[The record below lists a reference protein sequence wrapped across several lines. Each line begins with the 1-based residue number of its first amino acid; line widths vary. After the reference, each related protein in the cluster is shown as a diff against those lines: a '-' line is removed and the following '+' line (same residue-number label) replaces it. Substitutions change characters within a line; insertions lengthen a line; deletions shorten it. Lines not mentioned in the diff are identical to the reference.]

1 MIYPIEII
9 LGWMLEFFLEEYKPI
24 KSEIDINQC
33 QVNKYLVIY
42 TNVCLK
48 VVFLISM
55 MYLLISSSSS
65 GFKARITFKSPILRS
80 AKPS

>member
-33 QVNKYLVIY
+33 QINKY
-42 TNVCLK
+42 NSDVCLK

-55 MYLLISSSSS
+55 FISFYLY
-65 GFKARITFKSPILRS
+65 TFEASNTIKQTKR
-80 AKPS
+80 